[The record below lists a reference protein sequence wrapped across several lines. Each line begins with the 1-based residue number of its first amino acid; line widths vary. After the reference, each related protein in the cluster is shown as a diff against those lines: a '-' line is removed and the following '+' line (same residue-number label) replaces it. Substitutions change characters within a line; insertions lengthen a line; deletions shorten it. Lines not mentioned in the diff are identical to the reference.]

1 MFDEVKE
8 IFSANQETGLRRKI
22 DLHQTLISYFKYI
35 SASIP
40 DGMICIDK
48 NGRIIMVNASTEKL
62 FGYKEN
68 DLIGKT
74 PGLFYDKEEVY
85 ENDCKFWYP
94 ENESVE
100 NQLFEAN
107 FKNKD
112 NAVIPVEISSTYVVA
127 LDSEFLCYI
136 ALIRDIS
143 ERKKFESHLRQMEIT
158 FRTVA
163 DFTYDWEIWTL
174 PNGTFRYIS
183 PSCLRITGYSAE
195 EFMQNPSLFTQIIH
209 EEDQI
214 IWKKHHDE
222 SQLGVTL
229 LREQQYR
236 IVCKDGKIRWIE
248 HACQAVTGENDE
260 LLGYRSSNR
269 DITKRKSF
277 EEELQIALVEIE
289 RYKEQLEAES
299 AYLQQEIKL
308 AHNHENIIGS
318 SNALQYILFKIE
330 QIADSDTTVLLL
342 GETGSGKELFA
353 RAIHN
358 TSTYSN
364 RPMVKINC
372 ATLPANLIE
381 SELFGHERGS
391 FTDAHKRQIGRFE
404 LADNGTIFLDE
415 IGEIPLALQAKLLR
429 VLQEGEFERLGS
441 SKTQKVKVR
450 VIAATNRNL
459 EEDVEKGLFRKDL
472 WYRLNVYPITAPPLR
487 DRDGDIQ
494 LLVRHFVERFGAKQ
508 GKDIK
513 AIPRKVLKNLEQYQW
528 PGNIRELENVI
539 ERAVINTQGS
549 KLTLAENLS
558 AKVDPSEIEFQ
569 TLEELERSYIVKVLK
584 KTKWKVSGKNSAA
597 EILGLKRSTLRA
609 RMEKHNIQRP

>member
-1 MFDEVKE
+1 MFEEVRE
-8 IFSANQETGLRRKI
+8 LFSAKLQNGLDKTI
-22 DLHQTLISYFKYI
+22 DLHQILISYFKYI

-40 DGMICIDK
+40 DGLICIDK
-48 NGRIIMVNASTEKL
+48 NCCIVAVSVSAEKL
-62 FGYKEN
+62 FGFKEEE
-68 DLIGKT
+68 LIGRT
-74 PGLFYDKEEVY
+74 PEVFYQNGQEYSSHVDY
-85 ENDCKFWYP
+85 WFP
-94 ENESVE
+94 ENQLVKGK
-100 NQLFEAN
+100 LFEAN
-107 FKNKD
+107 FKKKD
-112 NAVIPVEISSTYVVA
+112 NDAAAVEISSAYVPA

-143 ERKKFESHLRQMEIT
+143 SRKQLENNLREMEIT

-163 DFTYDWEIWTL
+163 DFTYDWEIWIL
-174 PNGTFRYIS
+174 PDNTFRYIS

-195 EFMQNPSLFTQIIH
+195 EFMQNPSLFTKIIH
-209 EEDQI
+209 EEDRDVWREHKGQS
-214 IWKKHHDE
+214 E
-222 SQLGVTL
+222 LGL
-229 LREQQYR
+229 KLREMQFR
-236 IVCKDGKIRWIE
+236 IVRRDGRIRWIE
-248 HACQAVTGENDE
+248 HACQAVTGKDDK

-277 EEELQIALVEIE
+277 EDELRIALVEIE
-289 RYKEQLEAES
+289 QYKEQLEAES
-299 AYLQQEIKL
+299 AYLQEEIKL
-308 AHNHENIIGS
+308 AHNHEHIIGS

-342 GETGSGKELFA
+342 GETGTGKELFA
-353 RAIHN
+353 RAIHS
-358 TSTYSN
+358 TSAQRH

-381 SELFGHERGS
+381 SELFGHEKGS
-391 FTDAHKRQIGRFE
+391 FTDARNRQIGRFE

-415 IGEIPLALQAKLLR
+415 IGEIPLELQAKLLR

-459 EEDVEKGLFRKDL
+459 EEDVKNGLFRKDL

-487 DRDGDIQ
+487 DREGDVA
-494 LLVRHFVERFGAKQ
+494 LLVKHFVAKFGAKQ
-508 GKDIK
+508 GKKIE
-513 AIPRKVLKNLEQYQW
+513 AIPRKVMKKLEQYQW

-549 KLTLAENLS
+549 KLKITENLS
-558 AKVDPSEIEFQ
+558 TKVDSSDFEFQ
-569 TLEELERSYIVKVLK
+569 TLEEMERSYILQVLK

-597 EILGLKRSTLRA
+597 EVLGLKRSTLRA
-609 RMEKHNIQRP
+609 RMEKYNIQRPK